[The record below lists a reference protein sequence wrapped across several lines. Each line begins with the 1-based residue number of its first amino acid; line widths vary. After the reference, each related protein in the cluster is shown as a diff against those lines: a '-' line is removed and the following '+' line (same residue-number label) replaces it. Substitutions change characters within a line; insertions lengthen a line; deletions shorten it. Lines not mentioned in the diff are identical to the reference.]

1 MWMRQPRN
9 SGHGEGNKEIFEE
22 TAQPE
27 EHAEEWKEED
37 TADETAEEDTEPDQK
52 HLKKRSSFP
61 EKRDAA
67 DDAGTERKK
76 ASGSPE
82 RNFSL

>member
-1 MWMRQPRN
+1 MKLQKKIQNQIR
-9 SGHGEGNKEIFEE
+9 
-22 TAQPE
+22 
-27 EHAEEWKEED
+27 
-37 TADETAEEDTEPDQK
+37 K
-52 HLKKRSSFP
+52 HLKKRSGFP

-67 DDAGTERKK
+67 DGAGTERKK